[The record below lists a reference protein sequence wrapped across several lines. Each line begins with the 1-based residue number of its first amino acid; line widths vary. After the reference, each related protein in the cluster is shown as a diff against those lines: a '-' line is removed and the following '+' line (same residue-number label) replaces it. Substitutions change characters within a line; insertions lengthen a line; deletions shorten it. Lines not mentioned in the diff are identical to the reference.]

1 MARNK
6 KRVLV
11 PNIMGAAGW
20 DALKQ
25 REDVE
30 PVVFPTTISAGDFN
44 ALLRSS
50 GEANGVILGLTR
62 FGEPECAGARGLQVV
77 ARIGVGYDTVDVS
90 VLTRHRIPLM
100 VVGTANSPTVAE
112 QAMFMMMALA
122 KRGAQLDGLVRAGRW
137 SERLSALPVDLM
149 NKTLLIVGFG
159 RIGTRTAKRCL
170 AMEMNVLVYDPYVPA
185 DQVRAA
191 GCEPV
196 GELDAALPRADFVS
210 IHCPRTPET
219 EGMFGAARLER
230 MKPTA
235 YLVNTA
241 RGGIIDEGALHAALI
256 VGVIAGAGIDVFDRE
271 PPAPD
276 NPLLK
281 LDNVVTAPHMA
292 GVTRESVNRM
302 AGQAVRNVLSVFD
315 GNPIRENVI
324 NPEVLD

>member
-11 PNIMGAAGW
+11 PNMMGAAGW
-20 DALKQ
+20 DVLKA

-30 PVVFPTTISAGDFN
+30 AVTFPTTIAASDFN
-44 ALLRSS
+44 ALLRSD
-50 GEANGVILGLTR
+50 GEVNGVILGLTR
-62 FGEPECAGARGLQVV
+62 FGESECSGARGLQVV

-90 VLTRHRIPLM
+90 ALTRHRVPLM

-112 QAMFMMMALA
+112 QALFMMLALA
-122 KRGAQLDGLVRAGRW
+122 KRAAHVDRLVRTGRW

-149 NKTLLIVGFG
+149 SKTLLIVGFG
-159 RIGTRTAKRCL
+159 RIGTRTARRCL

-196 GELDAALPRADFVS
+196 DDLDAALPRADFVS

-219 EGMFGAARLER
+219 EGMFGAARLGR

-241 RGGIIDEGALHAALI
+241 RGGIIDEAALHAALTT
-256 VGVIAGAGIDVFDRE
+256 GVIAGAGIDVFDRE
-271 PPAPD
+271 PPDLD

-281 LDNVVTAPHMA
+281 LENVVTAPHMA
-292 GVTRESVNRM
+292 GVTCESIDRM
-302 AGQAVRNVLSVFD
+302 AAQAVKNVLSVFD
-315 GNPIRENVI
+315 ARPIRENII

>member
-11 PNIMGAAGW
+11 PNVMGVAGW
-20 DALKQ
+20 DVLKE

-30 PVVFPTTISAGDFN
+30 PVAFPTTISPGDFN
-44 ALLRSS
+44 ALLRSN
-50 GEANGVILGLTR
+50 GEVNGVILGLTR
-62 FGEPECAGARGLQVV
+62 FGETECAGARGLQVV
-77 ARIGVGYDTVDVS
+77 ARVGVGYDTVDVP
-90 VLTRHRIPLM
+90 VLTRRRIPLM

-112 QAMFMMMALA
+112 QALFMMMALA
-122 KRGAQLDGLVRAGRW
+122 KRGAHVDRLVRTGRW

-149 NKTLLIVGFG
+149 SKTLLIVGFG

-170 AMEMNVLVYDPYVPA
+170 AMDMNVLVYDPYVPA

-196 GELDAALPRADFVS
+196 GDLDAALPRADFVS

-219 EGMFGAARLER
+219 EGMFSTARLER

-241 RGGIIDEGALHAALI
+241 RGGIN
-256 VGVIAGAGIDVFDRE
+256 VFDRE

-292 GVTRESVNRM
+292 GVTRESIDRM

-315 GNPIRENVI
+315 GKPIREN
-324 NPEVLD
+324 

>member
-20 DALKQ
+20 DVLKE

-30 PVVFPTTISAGDFN
+30 PVAFATTISAGDFN
-44 ALLRSS
+44 ALLRSD
-50 GEANGVILGLTR
+50 GEVNGVILGLTR
-62 FGEPECAGARGLQVV
+62 FGETECAGARGLQVV
-77 ARIGVGYDTVDVS
+77 ARIGVGYDTVDVA

-112 QAMFMMMALA
+112 QALFMMMALA
-122 KRGAQLDGLVRAGRW
+122 KRAAHVDRLVRTGRW
-137 SERLSALPVDLM
+137 SERLSVLPVDLM

-170 AMEMNVLVYDPYVPA
+170 AMDMNVLVYDPYVPA

-196 GELDAALPRADFVS
+196 GDLDVALPRADFVS

-219 EGMFGAARLER
+219 EGMFGTARLER

-241 RGGIIDEGALHAALI
+241 RGGIIDETALHAALT
-256 VGVIAGAGIDVFDRE
+256 GGAIAGAGIDVFDRE

-276 NPLLK
+276 NPLLE

-292 GVTRESVNRM
+292 GVTRESIDRM

-315 GNPIRENVI
+315 GTPIRENVI
-324 NPEVLD
+324 NPEVLE